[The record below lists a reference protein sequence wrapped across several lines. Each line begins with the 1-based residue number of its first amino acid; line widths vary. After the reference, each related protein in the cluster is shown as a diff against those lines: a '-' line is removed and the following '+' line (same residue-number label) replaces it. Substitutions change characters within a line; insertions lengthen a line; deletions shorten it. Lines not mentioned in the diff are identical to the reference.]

1 MLLLCDYLTSPSAVS
16 GLYFFCIT
24 LKAKYLISDLL
35 LLKGKELANTRGF
48 IINKNINTRILIYL
62 YFSEITLLQKIKHDG
77 WQVFKVTQKFKVQKY
92 QTTPFI
98 LSQIL

>member
-1 MLLLCDYLTSPSAVS
+1 MRVGSCMFHYLFFSGAKGVRLYWLVLLLCDHLTSPSAVS

-48 IINKNINTRILIYL
+48 AINKNINTRILIYL
-62 YFSEITLLQKIKHDG
+62 YFSEIALLQKIKHDG
-77 WQVFKVTQKFKVQKY
+77 
-92 QTTPFI
+92 
-98 LSQIL
+98 